1 MQHITQVDGINVCWV
16 ELLSMHDNTVPK
28 KSGVIEDLRDMAA
41 ITKLPVCI
49 YGDPAYQEIDV
60 VQRKSKVR
68 ASLR

>member
-16 ELLSMHDNTVPK
+16 ELLSVHDNTVLK
-28 KSGVIEDLRDMAA
+28 KSGVIEDLRDMAS
-41 ITKLPVCI
+41 ITKLLVCI
-49 YGDPAYQEIDV
+49 YGDQAYQEIDM